1 MGWYTTSDPDRFAAA
16 AGGYLRSRAAENTLL
31 LPAAAP
37 SGWQQ
42 HRAGP
47 QLAGEQPRHQAHG
60 NWPDAASAA
69 EPLFGWWEPPDGGEP
84 RAAFVHDPA
93 WPLLI
98 SGRAPEMA
106 ATLAATLAKM
116 GRTVSGVDAPTEAA
130 DAFAAAWSQ
139 RAGTAVRMHKHCRVY
154 RLAATLSVEPGAA
167 PGQPASS
174 GQQAAPWPSPE
185 TPGPA
190 GRLRVATAQDLSL
203 LADWL
208 AAFSAESVE
217 RIGSPHEMA
226 ADLIGYGG
234 AIFWEVVPRPS
245 RRWDPARSLPFPHR
259 DTGHREAGYK
269 DAGNRD
275 AGHREGGNHRD
286 AEPAAEPAPQPVALA
301 TLSRPVAGT
310 VRIVALYTPP
320 ERRRHGYAAAVTI
333 AVGRAVLTGT
343 LVPGDTDAPGVPSGP
358 AAGHPRASV
367 REIVMITDRNR
378 PEHWGGLAG
387 YQLVGERTVLRFGP
401 ATGPAPRLRTT
412 GPMPRMPTGPLP
424 RLPRLRRSW

>member
-1 MGWYTTSDPDRFAAA
+1 
-16 AGGYLRSRAAENTLL
+16 
-31 LPAAAP
+31 
-37 SGWQQ
+37 
-42 HRAGP
+42 
-47 QLAGEQPRHQAHG
+47 
-60 NWPDAASAA
+60 
-69 EPLFGWWEPPDGGEP
+69 
-84 RAAFVHDPA
+84 
-93 WPLLI
+93 
-98 SGRAPEMA
+98 
-106 ATLAATLAKM
+106 
-116 GRTVSGVDAPTEAA
+116 
-130 DAFAAAWSQ
+130 
-139 RAGTAVRMHKHCRVY
+139 
-154 RLAATLSVEPGAA
+154 
-167 PGQPASS
+167 
-174 GQQAAPWPSPE
+174 
-185 TPGPA
+185 
-190 GRLRVATAQDLSL
+190 VATAQDLSL

-234 AIFWEVVPRPS
+234 AIFWEVAPRPA
-245 RRWDPARSLPFPHR
+245 RRWDPARALPFPHR
-259 DTGHREAGYK
+259 DAGH
-269 DAGNRD
+269 RD
-275 AGHREGGNHRD
+275 AGHREGSHRDGNHQD
-286 AEPAAEPAPQPVALA
+286 AGPATEPAPQPVALA

-343 LVPGDTDAPGVPSGP
+343 LVPGGTASPSVPSGP
-358 AAGHPRASV
+358 AAGYPRASV
-367 REIVMITDRNR
+367 REIVLITDRNR